1 MTYAKN
7 STSRTSAL
15 SLGFALSLTMAGGA
29 LFGACNT
36 YDPNLGT
43 APFRCGLDNPR
54 CPDGYECVTYSAAEE
69 ICELKGDDTV
79 RADAGPDQ
87 PDGNGG
93 NFVCNNDSD
102 FEPNESL
109 GDPTITT
116 IPEVDDSVRYVS
128 LAICPSTD
136 QDFFRF
142 EVATNAT
149 NVTAEVEYQAGRGTL
164 ALDILNNTGVSIS
177 SAQPVGGNPNI
188 LRAAIPNLPV
198 GIYFVQV
205 RAGEEGVQNNYS
217 VEIITN

>member
-1 MTYAKN
+1 MTHAKN
-7 STSRTSAL
+7 TTSRNSAL
-15 SLGFALSLTMAGGA
+15 SLGFALSFAMAGGA

-36 YDPNLGT
+36 YNPDLGS

-79 RADAGPDQ
+79 RADGGPDDA
-87 PDGNGG
+87 DGGG
-93 NFVCNNDSD
+93 GSFTCNNDSEI
-102 FEPNESL
+102 EPNESL
-109 GDPTITT
+109 SDPTLTA
-116 IPEVDDSVRYVS
+116 IPEAQASVRYVS

-142 EVATNAT
+142 EIATNAT
-149 NVTAEVEYQAGRGTL
+149 NVTAEVEYQAGRGAL

-198 GIYFVQV
+198 GIYFAQV
-205 RAGEEGVQNNYS
+205 RSAEDGVQNNYS
-217 VEIITN
+217 IEIITE